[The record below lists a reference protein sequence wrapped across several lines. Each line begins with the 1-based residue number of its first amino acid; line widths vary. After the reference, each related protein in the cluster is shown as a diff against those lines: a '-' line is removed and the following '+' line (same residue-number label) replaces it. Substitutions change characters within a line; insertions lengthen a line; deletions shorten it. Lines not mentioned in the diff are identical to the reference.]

1 MPELH
6 QLGLPAQIDIVN
18 HRRELVEHHNLAG
31 GAGLGKVKNLADC
44 HVRNSV
50 IVENKMNIKVFVV
63 LDFVIDKG
71 KVAGDVIPSQRNKGD
86 FVGLDLAQ
94 LEEGI
99 ASLEQPALERPQ
111 RDLAVGYLRK
121 PPQHKRKE
129 PLGAALVVE
138 ARRQLQNARKMQHRV
153 DKEDGQH
160 TDGNDVFN
168 QLEKLGCQ
176 LHDKTPERR
185 TQNSALVRQKVQMI
199 ALHLAAEHTR
209 GKLLLLRREVNGN
222 LFLIKID
229 EAEIEKHI
237 ERQIVLCG
245 FPKQQI
251 QTIGIPSRKITLS
264 VRMNHIGE
272 NKGNAP
278 VLSFI
283 DKMQNDFWFGNKVRV
298 DDAVRNRAHDVE
310 GELVILN
317 EQLLDFDL
325 IFHRF
330 TPQKDYLTNSLILA
344 TASPMSSPS

>member
-1 MPELH
+1 
-6 QLGLPAQIDIVN
+6 
-18 HRRELVEHHNLAG
+18 
-31 GAGLGKVKNLADC
+31 
-44 HVRNSV
+44 
-50 IVENKMNIKVFVV
+50 
-63 LDFVIDKG
+63 
-71 KVAGDVIPSQRNKGD
+71 
-86 FVGLDLAQ
+86 
-94 LEEGI
+94 
-99 ASLEQPALERPQ
+99 
-111 RDLAVGYLRK
+111 
-121 PPQHKRKE
+121 
-129 PLGAALVVE
+129 
-138 ARRQLQNARKMQHRV
+138 
-153 DKEDGQH
+153 
-160 TDGNDVFN
+160 
-168 QLEKLGCQ
+168 
-176 LHDKTPERR
+176 
-185 TQNSALVRQKVQMI
+185 MI

-298 DDAVRNRAHDVE
+298 DDAVRNRAHDNAVRNRAHDIE

-344 TASPMSSPS
+344 TASPMSRPS

>member
-1 MPELH
+1 
-6 QLGLPAQIDIVN
+6 
-18 HRRELVEHHNLAG
+18 
-31 GAGLGKVKNLADC
+31 
-44 HVRNSV
+44 
-50 IVENKMNIKVFVV
+50 
-63 LDFVIDKG
+63 
-71 KVAGDVIPSQRNKGD
+71 
-86 FVGLDLAQ
+86 
-94 LEEGI
+94 
-99 ASLEQPALERPQ
+99 
-111 RDLAVGYLRK
+111 
-121 PPQHKRKE
+121 
-129 PLGAALVVE
+129 
-138 ARRQLQNARKMQHRV
+138 MQHRV
-153 DKEDGQH
+153 DKEEGQH
-160 TDGNDVFN
+160 ADGNDVLN
-168 QLEKLGCQ
+168 QLEKLGRQ

-185 TQNSALVRQKVQMI
+185 TQNSALVRQKVKMI

-272 NKGNAP
+272 NKGN
-278 VLSFI
+278 
-283 DKMQNDFWFGNKVRV
+283 

-317 EQLLDFDL
+317 EQLLDFNL

>member
-1 MPELH
+1 MAMMYSISL
-6 QLGLPAQIDIVN
+6 
-18 HRRELVEHHNLAG
+18 R
-31 GAGLGKVKNLADC
+31 
-44 HVRNSV
+44 S
-50 IVENKMNIKVFVV
+50 
-63 LDFVIDKG
+63 LDV
-71 KVAGDVIPSQRNKGD
+71 
-86 FVGLDLAQ
+86 
-94 LEEGI
+94 
-99 ASLEQPALERPQ
+99 SL
-111 RDLAVGYLRK
+111 
-121 PPQHKRKE
+121 
-129 PLGAALVVE
+129 
-138 ARRQLQNARKMQHRV
+138 
-153 DKEDGQH
+153 
-160 TDGNDVFN
+160 
-168 QLEKLGCQ
+168 
-176 LHDKTPERR
+176 PERR
-185 TQNSALVRQKVQMI
+185 TQNGALVRQKVQMI

-222 LFLIKID
+222 FFLIKID
-229 EAEIEKHI
+229 KAEKLLLLRREVNGNFFLIKIDKAEIEKHI

-251 QTIGIPSRKITLS
+251 QTIGISSRKITLS
-264 VRMNHIGE
+264 VRMYHIGE